1 MKKIIFYSPDFS
13 MCYSLLMY
21 LQDRYNVTTSTD
33 LGVLKIITKEYNFD
47 LVILDAEPTAD
58 ILELCRSIK
67 SANSGIPLILTYVYK
82 KQIQEMDNSIRQYVS
97 SIFYKP
103 FDLTEVSSKLNSLV
117 V

>member
-1 MKKIIFYSPDFS
+1 
-13 MCYSLLMY
+13 MCYSLLMF

-33 LGVLKIITKEYNFD
+33 LDVLKSVTQNFKFD
-47 LVILDAEPTAD
+47 LVLLDAEPTPD
-58 ILELCRSIK
+58 IIDLCRQIK
-67 SANSGIPLILTYVYK
+67 EGHECLPVVLTYVYK
-82 KQIQEMDNSIRQYVS
+82 SQIQEMDSNIRQYVN